1 MAGVPAHSGGAPVS
15 VVIPFYRGEAR
26 LGRALRSI
34 ERQTLRPRE
43 VVLVDDGSPE
53 PLRVEDHAAGVTLPL
68 RVVRHPRNRG
78 IPAARNSGVR
88 AAAGEW
94 IAFLDQDDEWA
105 PGKLERQWRCAQ
117 GAADPLRTVVYGRCR
132 VAREAAPGEG
142 WVHPPAAAV
151 ARTERDA
158 AVALMLDGNTV
169 PFITLLLHRGV
180 LERHGAL
187 DETLTGGSDDY
198 ELVLR
203 LAAEGLAFRCADGPG
218 GHSAAHYLTGSNY
231 SDPERFF
238 ADEVVLLRALCRR
251 YPALE
256 PLRERSLA
264 RAHYRLARSYDGAG
278 DRRQALAHH
287 RMARALDPFWPAPWA
302 ALAIHHAPGALA
314 GWLAGARTFARRGG
328 A

>member
-1 MAGVPAHSGGAPVS
+1 MPPRSPAAPVS
-15 VVIPFYRGEAR
+15 VVIPFYRGAAR
-26 LGRALRSI
+26 LGRALRSV
-34 ERQTLRPRE
+34 ERQTLRPCE

-53 PLRVEDHAAGVTLPL
+53 PLRVEDHAAELTVPL

-94 IAFLDQDDEWA
+94 IAFLDQDDEWSA
-105 PGKLERQWRCAQ
+105 GKLERQWRCVGSAP
-117 GAADPLRTVVYGRCR
+117 DPRRTVVYGRCR
-132 VAREAAPGEG
+132 VAREAATEEG
-142 WVHPPAAAV
+142 WIHPPAAAV
-151 ARTERDA
+151 MGVERDA
-158 AVALMLDGNTV
+158 ARALMLRGNVV

-180 LERHGAL
+180 FERHGAL
-187 DETLTGGSDDY
+187 NETLTGGSDDY

-203 LAAEGLAFRCADGPG
+203 LAAEGLEFRCADEPG

-238 ADEVVLLRALCRR
+238 ADEVVLLQALCRR

-278 DRRQALAHH
+278 ARQQALAHH
-287 RMARALDPFWPAPWA
+287 RMARSLDPFWPAPWA

-314 GWLAGARTFARRGG
+314 GWLAGARSSARRRGG